1 MSFQRWQKEVC
12 GNAFII
18 EHGKMARQSS
28 GSVLVRL
35 GESVVLVNANVAKN
49 PKPGGDF
56 LPLTVEFQEK
66 FYAAGKIPGGFL
78 KREGRPGD
86 TAILSARLVDRPIRP
101 LFPKGFRNEIQIIA
115 TVLSVNPDQPPDVL
129 AIFGASLALN
139 ISTIPFSGM
148 VAGVRVGYVDG
159 KVVVFPTMDQLE
171 NSLVDLTIA
180 GSRDAIVMVEGE
192 AKEVGE
198 DLLIEILNEAHQVIQ
213 ELCQIQQEIIAQID
227 LPEKITFEVPSLPEE
242 DRKRFEQMIDLGVL
256 KEKVLEAGKKAR
268 NQALEDFRT
277 QMIDSFFEEASEEEI
292 QEKSGL
298 IHECFEDIL
307 QKVMRR
313 MVVEEKLRA
322 DGRRPDEVRPINC
335 ELSILPR
342 THGSALFTRGETQ
355 SLGLVTLGA
364 GMDVQIVDTIFED
377 STKRFMLHY
386 NFPPFCTGEVKGM
399 RGLSR
404 REVGHGHLA
413 ERAVKFILPPEDAFP
428 YTIRVVSEILES
440 NGSSSMA
447 SICAASLS
455 LMDAGV
461 PVSKHVAGVAMGMI
475 KEPDEAEIL
484 TDILGME
491 DHLGDMDFKVAG
503 TKDGI
508 TGFQMDIKV
517 SGITSEIMALALTR
531 AKTARLH
538 ILSIMESTIAKAR
551 EQISPYAPMI
561 ETTDIPIESIGELI
575 GPGGKMI
582 RRISA
587 EYGVDIEIEDEKG
600 RVKIFGENSIKVLEA
615 KAFIEK
621 LMSPIEP
628 GAVFEGKIVRV
639 EKYGVF
645 VELVPG
651 KSGLLHVSNMGEY
664 VKDPTESMKIDDTVT
679 VRVAKIED
687 GKYELHRILYN
698 EDGTEKPMPPKKP
711 RESRDNRDRRGPNRS
726 RRPESSR
733 DRGPDSRN
741 R

>member
-1 MSFQRWQKEVC
+1 MPYQRWEKEVRGTC
-12 GNAFII
+12 FAV
-18 EHGKMARQSS
+18 EHGKMAKQSS
-28 GSVLVRL
+28 GSVLVRY
-35 GESVVLVNANVAKN
+35 GESVVLVNANVSAN
-49 PKPGGDF
+49 ERPGDF

-86 TAILSARLVDRPIRP
+86 TAILSARLIDRPIRP
-101 LFPKGFRNEIQIIA
+101 LFPKGFRNEVQIIS

-139 ISTIPFSGM
+139 VSSIPFSGT
-148 VAGVRVGYVDG
+148 VAGVRVGYVNG
-159 KVVVFPTMDQLE
+159 KVIVFPSMQQLE
-171 NSLVDLTIA
+171 ESIVDLTIA
-180 GSRDAIVMVEGE
+180 GSREAIVMVEGE
-192 AKEVGE
+192 AKEVSE
-198 DLLIEILNEAHQVIQ
+198 ELLIQILDEAHQVIQ
-213 ELCQIQQEIIAQID
+213 ELCLLQEEIIQSIE
-227 LPEKITFEVPSLPEE
+227 PQEKISFEVITLSEE
-242 DRKRFEQMIDLGVL
+242 DLNRFDQMIDRQLM
-256 KEKVLEAGKKAR
+256 KETILETGKKAR
-268 NQALEDFRT
+268 NQALDLYREE
-277 QMIDSFFEEASEEEI
+277 MINRYFEGAKEEEI
-292 QEKSGL
+292 LEKTPL
-298 IHECFEDIL
+298 VHEVFEDIL
-307 QKVMRR
+307 QTVMRR
-313 MVVEEKLRA
+313 MVIDEKTRA
-322 DGRRPDEVRPINC
+322 DGRKPDQVRPIEC
-335 ELSILPR
+335 ELSLLPR

-364 GMDVQIVDTIFED
+364 GVDVQIVDTIFED

-413 ERAVKFILPPEDAFP
+413 ERSVKFILPSEEVFP

-461 PVSKHVAGVAMGMI
+461 PVSKHVAGVAMGMV
-475 KEPDEAEIL
+475 KEPDGVEIL

-503 TKDGI
+503 TKEGI

-517 SGITSEIMALALTR
+517 SGITSEIMALALSR
-531 AKTARLH
+531 AKEARLH
-538 ILSIMESTIAKAR
+538 ILGIMEKSIPQAR
-551 EQISPYAPMI
+551 KEISPYAPMI
-561 ETTDIPIESIGELI
+561 ETTDIPTESIGELI

-587 EYGVDIEIEDEKG
+587 EYDVEIEIEDEKG
-600 RVKIFGENSIKVLEA
+600 RVKIFGENSLKVLAA
-615 KAFIEK
+615 KDFIDR
-621 LMSPIEP
+621 LLSPIEP

-664 VKDPTESMKIDDTVT
+664 VKDPTESMKIGDPVT

-698 EDGTEKPMPPKKP
+698 EDGSEKPMPPKKP
-711 RESRDNRDRRGPNRS
+711 RESRDNRDNKGSYRNRRDDTR
-726 RRPESSR
+726 R
-733 DRGPDSRN
+733 DRGSDSRN